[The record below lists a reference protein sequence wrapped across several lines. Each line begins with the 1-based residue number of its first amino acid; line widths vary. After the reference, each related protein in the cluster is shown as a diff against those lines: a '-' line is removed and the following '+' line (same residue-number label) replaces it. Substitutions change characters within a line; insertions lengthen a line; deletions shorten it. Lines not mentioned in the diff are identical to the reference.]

1 MHHHRLL
8 MYGRNDALP
17 AAYGQERERSEDAY
31 DLNQYFYH
39 GVRCLRLLRSTAT
52 AIEQGA
58 AMAITPIRV
67 SLNMNMAA
75 KMPAMISTEVSRV
88 GTRGVDNGSCCWS

>member
-31 DLNQYFYH
+31 ELNQYFYH
-39 GVRCLRLLRSTAT
+39 GVRCLRLIRSQAT

-58 AMAITPIRV
+58 AMAITPIRF
-67 SLNMNMAA
+67 SLNMNMVA
-75 KMPAMISTEVSRV
+75 KVKSEERRV
-88 GTRGVDNGSCCWS
+88 GKERVSTGRVRSSP